1 MHHRQ
6 QERKAIPEEQPRS
19 SAMKRQDLCLLALS
33 LCTPLVAAYP
43 AAADAVSDAKA
54 FVEKVTK
61 PNPPWDGPTSGPRA
75 VKGKTIV
82 YVSADQRNGGA
93 RGVGEGVKEAADK
106 VGWTVRI
113 LDGQGTVS
121 GRSSALNQAIASK
134 PDAIVL
140 GAIDATEQASAV
152 EEAAKQGIVVLGW
165 HSFATPGP
173 SSKLPIFTNI
183 TTDPLQVAKAAA
195 SYAVADSD
203 GKAGAVIFTDSVY
216 EIAVA
221 KSNAMADVIKACSTC
236 KVLEVIDT
244 PLSDVATRMPQLS
257 TSLLQRYGK
266 NMTYALSINDLTF
279 DFMAPSLASA
289 GIPGN
294 GNPRNISA
302 GDGSEVAFQRIR
314 QGEYQVGTVAEPLRL
329 HGWQIIDEAN
339 RAFNKEK
346 PSGYVAPAH
355 LFLPSNIKSDG
366 GPKNTYDPE
375 NGYTDSYLKIW
386 NAGS

>member
-1 MHHRQ
+1 
-6 QERKAIPEEQPRS
+6 
-19 SAMKRQDLCLLALS
+19 MKKNSLS
-33 LCTPLVAAYP
+33 LLVVGLCSTVWSAYP

-54 FVEKVTK
+54 FVEQASK
-61 PNPPWDGPTSGPRA
+61 PNPPWNGPTSGPK
-75 VKGKTIV
+75 VTKGKTIV

-93 RGVGEGVKEAADK
+93 RGVGEGVKEAAEQ
-106 VGWTVRI
+106 VGWTVRVI
-113 LDGQGTVS
+113 DGQGTVS

-140 GAIDATEQASAV
+140 GAIDATEQASVA
-152 EEAAKQGIVVLGW
+152 EEAAKQGIVLIGW
-165 HSFATPGP
+165 HSYATSGP
-173 SSKLPIFTNI
+173 HPKLPIFTNI
-183 TTDPLQVAKAAA
+183 TTDPMQVAKAAA

-203 GKAGAVIFTDSVY
+203 GKAGVVIFTDSVY

-221 KSNAMADVIKACSTC
+221 KSNAMADVIKACGTC
-236 KVLEVIDT
+236 KLLEVIDT
-244 PLSDVATRMPQLS
+244 PLSDVATRMPQLT

-329 HGWQIIDEAN
+329 HGWQIVDEAN
-339 RAFNKEK
+339 RAFNKQK
-346 PSGYVAPAH
+346 DSGYVAPAH
-355 LFLPSNIKSDG
+355 LFVPSNIKSDG
-366 GPKNTYDPE
+366 GPKNIYDPE
-375 NGYTDSYLKIW
+375 NDYTKAYLKIW
-386 NAGS
+386 NAGT